1 MPGIMENEIELDRT
15 KLKKGFRGYDPK
27 DVDRML
33 QEAAD
38 TVQELIADK
47 EKLEDEVARQQTEIE
62 RLKRDDRLV
71 QDALISA
78 QRTADEIRA
87 SARKEADTI
96 LEDARQMAGN
106 EALVIRNEAEQIAQ
120 DIERLKAE
128 RKRYI
133 DDMRLI
139 LEKHYKELASI
150 AQPG

>member
-1 MPGIMENEIELDRT
+1 MENEIELDRT